1 MTPHSPIILLH
12 NPNQDK
18 TDKRVN
24 FSIDQR
30 MVVLSTL
37 ISLVQNGHLPR
48 GSITSVARQYK
59 CHRHTIKTIWTRYL
73 KGVDIGNR
81 RSESTKVVKQRMIK
95 KINRDLP
102 KITHEKRT
110 TIRSLSQQLG
120 VSRGT
125 TFNLIKQGMIKKK
138 TIHLKPALTDKQKK
152 ERLNFCL
159 QQIDLPNQC
168 FSSFHN
174 LIHIDEKWFFMKK
187 DHLSIYSLPD
197 DPELNRKATNK
208 RYIDKVMFLI
218 SMCLPRYD
226 HKRNKQFN
234 GKLG

>member
-1 MTPHSPIILLH
+1 MTTHSPIILLH
-12 NPNQDK
+12 NPEIAK

-24 FSIDQR
+24 FSIDQWR
-30 MVVLSTL
+30 EVLSTL

-81 RSESTKVVKQRMIK
+81 RSESTKVVKKRMIK

-125 TFNLIKQGMIKKK
+125 TFNLIKQGVIKKK
-138 TIHLKPALTDKQKK
+138 TSHLKPALTDKQKK

-187 DHLSIYSLPD
+187 ERLSIYSLSDEPSI
-197 DPELNRKATNK
+197 NIKAINK
-208 RYIDKVMFLI
+208 QYIDKFMFLVAV
-218 SMCLPRYD
+218 
-226 HKRNKQFN
+226 
-234 GKLG
+234 